1 MMTTMTRDDDG
12 VGGLSSNVVM
22 MTKTVAGDGPSSNIL
37 TTTTTAMAPE
47 EDGGREDVRT
57 AGMVQAWVD
66 KKLVNVTFY
75 EFLRCPFFA
84 LGLRFHKNRDILE
97 VVYYNVKLLY

>member
-1 MMTTMTRDDDG
+1 MTRDDDG
-12 VGGLSSNVVM
+12 VCGLSSNVVM

-57 AGMVQAWVD
+57 AGMVQAWVA

-84 LGLRFHKNRDILE
+84 LGPRLQENRDILE
-97 VVYYNVKLLY
+97 VVHYNVKLLY